1 MKTNQSD
8 QKAGA
13 PSAEN
18 PLRRE
23 RFWEA
28 VVAGANAGV
37 LAALLAAMLVQAS
50 GRPLFGT
57 WNAAGFFLCFLA
69 IAACVVSIIF
79 FLRRFD
85 FKTLLRNA
93 KDAKLAGVLDRG
105 SFFPQLQQEMRRA
118 GRYHYPLTLCLLDL
132 DDFNQISRLNG
143 KYYADEVLLK
153 FAAITLS
160 HIRTSDILCRVGRD
174 EFWVLLAHTDLTQA
188 EKFLYR
194 LYLQIQERL
203 DVSYSAGIT
212 SYRPGETRE
221 EFLHRSEEALTRA
234 KQEGQRKTR
243 CVICK
248 DDSLVVMN
256 FDFGRIA
263 E

>member
-1 MKTNQSD
+1 MKPNQQ
-8 QKAGA
+8 QK
-13 PSAEN
+13 PSVTPPAQN

-23 RFWEA
+23 RLWEA
-28 VVAGANAGV
+28 VAAGANAGV
-37 LAALLAAMLVQAS
+37 FAALLAAVLVQAA

-57 WNAAGFFLCFLA
+57 WNAASFFLCFLA
-69 IAACVVSIIF
+69 MAACVISIVF

-93 KDAKLAGVLDRG
+93 KDAKLAGVLDKG
-105 SFFPQLQQEMRRA
+105 AFFPQLQQEMRRA
-118 GRYHYPLTLCLLDL
+118 GRYHFPLTLCLLDL
-132 DDFNQISRLNG
+132 DDFQQIGRLNG
-143 KYYADEVLLK
+143 KYYADEVLQK
-153 FAAITLS
+153 FAAITLG
-160 HIRTSDILCRVGRD
+160 HIRTSDVICRVGRD

-212 SYRPGETRE
+212 SYRPGESRE
-221 EFLHRSEEALTRA
+221 EFLHRSEEALGRA

-243 CVICK
+243 CIICK
-248 DDSLVVMN
+248 DDSRVVMN